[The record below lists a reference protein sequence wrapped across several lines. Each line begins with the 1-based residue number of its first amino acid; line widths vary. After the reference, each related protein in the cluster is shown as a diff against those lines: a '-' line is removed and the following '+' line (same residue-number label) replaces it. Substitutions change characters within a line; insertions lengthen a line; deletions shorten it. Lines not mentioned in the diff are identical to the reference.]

1 MNYKDIILL
10 DEKNKLI
17 TLLYKNKKINI
28 DIIYR
33 KRKNISIKII
43 PKDKIEIISP
53 KSVSITYLRDLV
65 FNKIEW
71 IIKNLDKFE
80 NIDDIYENRNY
91 IDGEKFYYLGE
102 IYTLKVI
109 KDKNINN
116 IKKDYCYIKIHDKYL
131 VINSNRD
138 DKEFLKDNIKKW
150 YKKESEKIILERIE
164 YLKRSNDIMNKL
176 QPQIIKVKE
185 QKKIWGSCTS
195 SKSIYINSRISMVRL
210 DAIDY
215 IIIHEFCHLV
225 HMNHSKDFYNL
236 VKCIMPNY
244 KVANNWL
251 RENGYKLIL

>member
-80 NIDDIYENRNY
+80 NIDDIY
-91 IDGEKFYYLGE
+91 
-102 IYTLKVI
+102 
-109 KDKNINN
+109 
-116 IKKDYCYIKIHDKYL
+116 
-131 VINSNRD
+131 
-138 DKEFLKDNIKKW
+138 
-150 YKKESEKIILERIE
+150 
-164 YLKRSNDIMNKL
+164 
-176 QPQIIKVKE
+176 
-185 QKKIWGSCTS
+185 
-195 SKSIYINSRISMVRL
+195 
-210 DAIDY
+210 
-215 IIIHEFCHLV
+215 
-225 HMNHSKDFYNL
+225 
-236 VKCIMPNY
+236 
-244 KVANNWL
+244 
-251 RENGYKLIL
+251 